1 MVALGARTGE
11 VRWEAKIAESSQGF
25 TNASGPIVA
34 DGKVING
41 INGCD
46 KFFEGS
52 CVITAH
58 DARTGRELWRTNT
71 IALPG
76 EPGGHTWGDLPASF
90 RAGGDVWLSGSWD
103 PELGLVYFGTAQPK
117 PWVPASRNLTAADS
131 ALYTNATL
139 ALDVNTGRI
148 EWYRQHT
155 PAESPDMETAME
167 QVLIDLDGEQ
177 LLFTVGKDGILWK
190 LDRRTGEYRG
200 LTETLHQNIYE
211 SIDRETGAVLYRQ
224 DIREA
229 KVGDWV
235 SVCPS
240 TAGGHN
246 WPATAYDPRTAIMVI
261 PLSQSCMEIAGREV
275 AQEIGSGDSGGD
287 RVWMEMPGTDGK
299 FGKLAAF
306 DLRTM
311 SEVWSIEQRASFL
324 TAALTTAGGVV
335 FAGDFDRWIRAFD
348 TTSGEVLWSSRL
360 GAPVMGFPITYEVDG
375 VQYLAVATGRGGGS
389 PWRVPT
395 FLTPDPAHAEASAN
409 ALYVF
414 RLSEP

>member
-1 MVALGARTGE
+1 AMPPASDWLHWRGNPGSWGYSELAQIDTDNVHRLQLAWMWEMADGDSQQAPLVRDGVLFLSNPGNLIQALDAADGTILWEYRRVFPGNPQGNSEPLRTLAIWEDLVYVATSDAYMVALDARTGE
-11 VRWEAKIAESSQGF
+11 VRWEAKIAETSQGF

-46 KFFEGS
+46 KFYEGS
-52 CVITAH
+52 CAITAH
-58 DARTGRELWRTNT
+58 DARTGQELWRTNT

-76 EPGGHTWGDLPASF
+76 YPGGDAWVDLPASY

-117 PWVPASRNLTAADS
+117 PWVPASRNLTVADS

-246 WPATAYDPRTAIMVI
+246 WPAT
-261 PLSQSCMEIAGREV
+261 G
-275 AQEIGSGDSGGD
+275 
-287 RVWMEMPGTDGK
+287 
-299 FGKLAAF
+299 
-306 DLRTM
+306 
-311 SEVWSIEQRASFL
+311 
-324 TAALTTAGGVV
+324 
-335 FAGDFDRWIRAFD
+335 
-348 TTSGEVLWSSRL
+348 
-360 GAPVMGFPITYEVDG
+360 
-375 VQYLAVATGRGGGS
+375 
-389 PWRVPT
+389 
-395 FLTPDPAHAEASAN
+395 
-409 ALYVF
+409 
-414 RLSEP
+414 